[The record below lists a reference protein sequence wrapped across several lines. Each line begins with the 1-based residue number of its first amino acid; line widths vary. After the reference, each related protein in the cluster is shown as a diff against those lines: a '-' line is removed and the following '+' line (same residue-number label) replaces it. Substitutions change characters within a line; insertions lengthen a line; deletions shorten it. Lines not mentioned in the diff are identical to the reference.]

1 MSPFPRRRFLAS
13 ALCAPALVAG
23 CVDDVTPT
31 STRYATAMK
40 RVIDRF
46 GIPGAL
52 ANVRVPGD
60 AEWRQAS
67 GFADVASGASSDFA
81 GHYPIRSVT
90 KSFTVTLILQLVRDG
105 AITLDDKLA
114 RFVPGIPNAD
124 AITIADLAGN
134 QSGLYDYSQ
143 TQAFLAAFVANLERT
158 FTEQELV
165 SYAIPQSPKFAPG
178 AAYDYSNTNTVL
190 LGVVAQQLTG
200 LTLAQALALRVFG
213 PLGLAQT
220 SYPYVV
226 PLPAPHP
233 TPYDVD
239 FASHALDVTP
249 LISPTSLAGSGAM
262 VSTLDDL
269 ARWARELGEGTL
281 IGPQL
286 QQERTRRS
294 RTATNGPHYDRY
306 GLGLGIL
313 HGWQGHTGSGLGF
326 QAATFYDPRT
336 AATIT
341 VLVNA
346 TPSGAAPADLN
357 YAEEIFLELSEVVAT
372 R

>member
-1 MSPFPRRRFLAS
+1 
-13 ALCAPALVAG
+13 
-23 CVDDVTPT
+23 
-31 STRYATAMK
+31 MK
-40 RVIDRF
+40 RVLDVY

-52 ANVRVPGD
+52 ASVRVPGD
-60 AEWRQAS
+60 PEWRQAS
-67 GFADVASGASSDFA
+67 GVADLASGMPSDFA
-81 GHYPIRSVT
+81 GHYAIRSAT

-105 AITLDDKLA
+105 VLTLEDKLA
-114 RFVPGIPNAD
+114 RFVPGIPNGD
-124 AITIADLAGN
+124 VITIADLAGN
-134 QSGLYDYSQ
+134 QSGLFDYSQ
-143 TQAFLAAFVANLERT
+143 SPAFLAAFVANLERV

-165 SYAIPQSPKFAPG
+165 GYAVPLSPRFAPG

-190 LGVVAQQLTG
+190 LGMIAEKLTG
-200 LTLAQALALRVFG
+200 LTLAQALALRIFG
-213 PLGLAQT
+213 PLGLGGT

-239 FASHALDVTP
+239 YASHALEVLP
-249 LISPTSLAGSGAM
+249 LISPTALAGSGAM

-269 ARWARELGEGTL
+269 SRWARELGEGTL

-286 QQERTRRS
+286 QEERTRRS
-294 RTATNGPHYDRY
+294 RPATNGPHYDRY
-306 GLGLGIL
+306 GLGIGIL

-326 QAATFYDPRT
+326 QVATFYDPRT
-336 AATIT
+336 TSTIA

-357 YAEEIFLELSEVVAT
+357 YAEEIFLALSEVVAS